1 MLVPYWRVRS
11 FLSRYYKLDKK
22 SNPKF
27 SLRYAIYRLRIYQ
40 ADLILS
46 RNERKMT
53 KRECLICGEI
63 VQKYSLVSEH
73 LEKYKADSNILYE
86 VIYADWG
93 SNRFSK
99 ILIQI
104 LASQLTYSTD
114 LASLARFVCNSLQI
128 VKMMLAFVQ

>member
-1 MLVPYWRVRS
+1 
-11 FLSRYYKLDKK
+11 
-22 SNPKF
+22 
-27 SLRYAIYRLRIYQ
+27 
-40 ADLILS
+40 
-46 RNERKMT
+46 MT

-86 VIYADWG
+86 IIYADWG

-114 LASLARFVCNSLQI
+114 LASLARFVRNSLQI

>member
-1 MLVPYWRVRS
+1 
-11 FLSRYYKLDKK
+11 
-22 SNPKF
+22 
-27 SLRYAIYRLRIYQ
+27 
-40 ADLILS
+40 
-46 RNERKMT
+46 MT

-86 VIYADWG
+86 VIYADRG